1 MSGPLAA
8 FVTLD
13 LMPMLAGLLASV
25 VCAILGSLLVLR
37 RESLMGDAISHAVLP
52 GLVIAFL
59 LAGTRNTG
67 AMFLGAAG
75 AGVATAALIELVR
88 KSARVEP
95 GAAMGVIFSVLF
107 ALGVLLIEQ
116 AAARNVDLDAS
127 CVLYGQIETLFWL
140 PPAEAPAWS
149 GAWLASIPRQVWT
162 LGGMLALTLLFV
174 GALDK
179 ELRAV
184 CFDPAHASSQ
194 GIPPGAMHL
203 LMMVLVAGATVAAF
217 EAVGSILVI
226 AMLIVPAATARLLT
240 DRYAR
245 QLALSVAI
253 ASFNAVAGYACGA
266 WLAERLGLGPVNIAG
281 SITVVSGLVFVGSAL
296 ASPRHGVLPGL
307 VRRHRLNRSIALDD
321 LLGGLYR
328 AEERAPR
335 EAGPGAGAPGPIVR
349 RALRRGLVHR
359 DAGGLGLTPRGREA
373 ARGLIRR
380 HRLWEDFL
388 HHEAGLAPD
397 HVHEAAEWLE
407 HLEISP
413 KPGANEP
420 ELDPHG
426 RPIPPSDG
434 ASGRES

>member
-1 MSGPLAA
+1 MSGGLSG

-13 LMPMLAGLLASV
+13 LMPLLAGLLASV

-37 RESLMGDAISHAVLP
+37 RQSLMGDAISHAVLP

-88 KSARVEP
+88 KGARVEP

-127 CVLYGQIETLFWL
+127 CVLYGQLETLFWL
-140 PPAEAPAWS
+140 PPAGAAAWS
-149 GAWLASIPRQVWT
+149 GEWLASIPRQIWT
-162 LGGMLALTLLFV
+162 LAGMLALALLFV
-174 GALDK
+174 GALYK

-194 GIPPGAMHL
+194 GIHPGAMNIL
-203 LMMVLVAGATVAAF
+203 LMVLVAGATVASF

-240 DRYAR
+240 DRYGR
-245 QLALSVAI
+245 QFVTSVAI
-253 ASFNAVAGYACGA
+253 AAFNAAAGYASGA
-266 WLAERLGLGPVNIAG
+266 WLAEGLGFGSVSIAG
-281 SITVVSGLVFVGSAL
+281 SITVVSGVVFAGSAML
-296 ASPRHGVLPGL
+296 SPRHGVVPDLI
-307 VRRHRLNRSIALDD
+307 RRRRLNRSIALDD

-328 AEERAPR
+328 AEERA
-335 EAGPGAGAPGPIVR
+335 AGAVGAAGGASGAIIR
-349 RALRRGLVHR
+349 RAVRRGLVHQE
-359 DAGGLGLTPRGREA
+359 AGGLGLTARGREA

-388 HHEAGLAPD
+388 HREAGLASD
-397 HVHEAAEWLE
+397 HVHEAAERLE
-407 HLEISP
+407 HLEITP
-413 KPGANEP
+413 IPGGDEP
-420 ELDPHG
+420 VLDPHG
-426 RPIPPSDG
+426 RPIPPPEG
-434 ASGRES
+434 VPGE

>member
-1 MSGPLAA
+1 MSGPFAGFA
-8 FVTLD
+8 TLD
-13 LMPMLAGLLASV
+13 LMPLLAGLLASV

-37 RESLMGDAISHAVLP
+37 RQSLMVDAISHSVLP

-67 AMFLGAAG
+67 AMFLGAAV

-88 KSARVEP
+88 KGARVEP

-127 CVLYGQIETLFWL
+127 CVLYGQLETLFWL
-140 PPAEAPAWS
+140 PPAGAPAWS

-162 LGGMLALTLLFV
+162 LGGMLVLALLFV
-174 GALDK
+174 GALYK

-184 CFDPAHASSQ
+184 GFDPAHASSQ

-203 LMMVLVAGATVAAF
+203 LLMVLVAGATVAAF

-240 DRYAR
+240 DRYGR
-245 QLALSVAI
+245 QFALSVAI
-253 ASFNAVAGYACGA
+253 AVFNALAGYAGGA
-266 WLAERLGLGPVNIAG
+266 WLAEGIGLGPVNIAG
-281 SITVVSGLVFVGSAL
+281 SITVVSGLVFAASVL
-296 ASPRHGVLPGL
+296 VSPRHGVLPGL
-307 VRRHRLNRSIALDD
+307 IRRRHLNRSIALDD

-328 AEERAPR
+328 AEERA
-335 EAGPGAGAPGPIVR
+335 AGGSRGASGPVVR
-349 RALRRGLVHR
+349 RALRRGLVR
-359 DAGGLGLTPRGREA
+359 QDAGVFGLTPRGREA

-388 HHEAGLAPD
+388 YREAGLAPD
-397 HVHEAAEWLE
+397 HVHEAAERLE
-407 HLEISP
+407 HLQIIP
-413 KPGANEP
+413 KSGDEEP
-420 ELDPHG
+420 PIDPHG
-426 RPIPPSDG
+426 RPIPPSDR
-434 ASGRES
+434 APER